1 MTKMGLKSRKNGS
14 FWWLPQECELMVVR
28 EVVGV
33 FYITQPASVNNL
45 RVNDAASSHL
55 EIAWFDPGKN
65 IELIIF

>member
-1 MTKMGLKSRKNGS
+1 
-14 FWWLPQECELMVVR
+14 MVVR